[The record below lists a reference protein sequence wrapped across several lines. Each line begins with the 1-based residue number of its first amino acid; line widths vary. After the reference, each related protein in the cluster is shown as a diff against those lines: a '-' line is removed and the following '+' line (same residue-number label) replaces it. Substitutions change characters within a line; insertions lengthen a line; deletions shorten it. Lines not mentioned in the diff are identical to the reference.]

1 MPPTAN
7 PARILIAEDDES
19 LRGLLVRYLSSLGHA
34 VDAAPDGASAVA
46 TLHDARY
53 DVVITDMIMPGID
66 GLGVMRAAKTVD
78 PYSEVIFLTGAPDL
92 TTAVKALREGDAFD
106 YIVKPFPNVEVLRAT
121 IDRAM
126 ERRTLRLENAR
137 LTRELE
143 LQRSTDALTGALNRR
158 AFFELGER
166 EVARSIR
173 HREPMALVM
182 LDVDHFKE
190 INSVFGHGAGDGV
203 IALLAQICRQELRAE
218 DLLARYA
225 ADSFVCLLPATVQ
238 DDAMS
243 VAERIRRA
251 IAARP
256 PEIGGQS
263 VTVRVSAGVT
273 ARQETDRSL
282 DTLIRRA
289 ERALQS
295 AKEQGG
301 DHVTMG

>member
-19 LRGLLVRYLSSLGHA
+19 LRGLLVRYLSSLGHD
-34 VDAAPDGASAVA
+34 VDAVPDGTAAVGQ
-46 TLHDARY
+46 LRDARF
-53 DVVITDMIMPGID
+53 DVVITDMLMPGAD
-66 GLGVMRAAKTVD
+66 GLAVMRAAKAAD
-78 PYSEVIFLTGAPDL
+78 PYSEIIFITGAPDL

-106 YIVKPFPNVEVLRAT
+106 YIVKPFSNVEILRAT
-121 IDRAM
+121 IDRAL
-126 ERRTLRLENAR
+126 ERRSLRLENTR

-143 LQRSTDALTGALNRR
+143 LQRTTDTLTGALNRR

-182 LDVDHFKE
+182 LDVDHFRE
-190 INSVFGHGAGDGV
+190 INSGFGHAAGDGV

-218 DLLARYA
+218 DALARYA
-225 ADSFVCLLPATVQ
+225 ADIFVCLLPATVQ
-238 DDAMS
+238 DDAMG
-243 VAERIRRA
+243 VADRIRRA
-251 IAARP
+251 VAARP
-256 PEIGGQS
+256 PEIGGQR
-263 VTVRVSAGVT
+263 VPMRVSAGVA
-273 ARQETDRSL
+273 ARQDSDRAL

-289 ERALQS
+289 ERVLRA

-301 DHVTMG
+301 DKVSAG